1 MDCSLLCHANN
12 QPSIP
17 PLLPLIQ
24 TLLLGLARTPFSEA
38 DPMHLT
44 LLRSLLATFTG
55 RGTASGGAARYGS
68 HWADIGFQ
76 GQDPATDLRG

>member
-1 MDCSLLCHANN
+1 MTHVFILA
-12 QPSIP
+12 
-17 PLLPLIQ
+17 Q

-44 LLRSLLATFTG
+44 LLRSLLASFTG
-55 RGTASGGAARYGS
+55 RVTASGGAARYGS